1 MRGGAEHNKGAK
13 IESEVSSMLKHLH
26 LYGWICVALAAGI
39 MVCLGILACLLLEQP
54 GATIYPDAR
63 FVKEALR
70 CATV

>member
-1 MRGGAEHNKGAK
+1 
-13 IESEVSSMLKHLH
+13 MLKHLH

-39 MVCLGILACLLLEQP
+39 LVCLGILACLLLEQP

-70 CATV
+70 CAAV